1 MLQLSGEVLG
11 VLEGA
16 GARGE
21 RPRLSVVEVR
31 WLLDALGESLCG
43 LMLSGGLGGLLAT
56 EAGVGG
62 VRTGGCLDGPIW
74 GRCGWAR
81 CWVWGGGGGRLWWGV
96 WRNVG
101 GHRLLRGTSSF
112 GGWECER
119 WQSPARGR
127 KPVVLLPWRR
137 APPGVALACM
147 EAG

>member
-31 WLLDALGESLCG
+31 WLLDVLGESLCG
-43 LMLSGGLGGLLAT
+43 LMLSGGLGGCSRARLAS
-56 EAGVGG
+56 VGSG
-62 VRTGGCLDGPIW
+62 RGGCLDGSIG

-81 CWVWGGGGGRLWWGV
+81 CWVWDGGGGRLWGGV
-96 WRNVG
+96 WRIDG
-101 GHRLLRGTSSF
+101 GQRLLKGTSSF

-147 EAG
+147 ETG

>member
-21 RPRLSVVEVR
+21 WPRLSVVEVR

-62 VRTGGCLDGPIW
+62 VRTGGVSRWVDRGEMRVGALLGVGW
-74 GRCGWAR
+74 RGREAVGRGVEDRWRAEAAEGDEL
-81 CWVWGGGGGRLWWGV
+81 VWGLGV
-96 WRNVG
+96 
-101 GHRLLRGTSSF
+101 
-112 GGWECER
+112 
-119 WQSPARGR
+119 
-127 KPVVLLPWRR
+127 
-137 APPGVALACM
+137 
-147 EAG
+147 